1 MPIYWAFLTYMLLRP
16 GTENKEYWFMFP
28 GLDKVLHFSIF
39 FALGYCFR
47 CRFPKMATS
56 NYFYILT
63 IYAILTEILQDQM
76 KLGRS
81 MEFLDLVADFIGY
94 SLALYAY
101 KKLKNITL
109 F

>member
-16 GTENKEYWFMFP
+16 GTENKEYFFMFT
-28 GLDKVLHFSIF
+28 GLDKIVHFSIF

-47 CRFPKMATS
+47 CRFPKMSKA

-76 KLGRS
+76 NLGRS
-81 MEFLDLVADFIGY
+81 MEALDLLADFLGY
-94 SLALYAY
+94 SLAIYIY
-101 KKLKNITL
+101 NYLKIKI
-109 F
+109 